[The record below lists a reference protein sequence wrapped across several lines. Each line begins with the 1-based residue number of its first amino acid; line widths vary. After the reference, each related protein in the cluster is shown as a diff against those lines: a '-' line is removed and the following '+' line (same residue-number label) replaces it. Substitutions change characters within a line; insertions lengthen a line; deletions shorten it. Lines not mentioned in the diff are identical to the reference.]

1 MVQILCQTD
10 ILTQWFS
17 HNRERV
23 SADRT
28 LPNLNRDAY
37 KDQSIAGA
45 IGTMLSGL
53 RLSDCEEYPRR

>member
-17 HNRERV
+17 HNREPV
-23 SADRT
+23 SADLT
-28 LPNLNRDAY
+28 LPNRNRYAY
-37 KDQSIAGA
+37 KDQSITGA
-45 IGTMLSGL
+45 IGTMPNGL